1 MPWISR
7 VRALFR
13 RKELAQELEEELR
26 FHLSM
31 REEWNVERG
40 LPRAEAHRAARLR
53 FGNLNLWRE
62 QMSEVDLMTCPRPSS
77 RTCAM
82 EPACYAAMPAPP
94 LLRC

>member
-40 LPRAEAHRAARLR
+40 HAACGSSPCGSAALWQSESVARADER
-53 FGNLNLWRE
+53 G
-62 QMSEVDLMTCPRPSS
+62 
-77 RTCAM
+77 
-82 EPACYAAMPAPP
+82 
-94 LLRC
+94 